1 MSMQQKRKSVG
12 GGNNNKAPVEE
23 FVFPIMSVEEIL
35 QCLSALDMKVSEE
48 QFKNISS
55 DKHLY
60 RMILENFC
68 DICTG
73 VTRDEMAQPAFSGL
87 QALNHPDLHDESIP
101 FVNSFRAVGKMMKV
115 SGISNFSMRDYLNPD
130 YKRFR
135 KQLSGIINF
144 AKFREE
150 RFTMLQDSIDSRETL
165 IQGLNETKEENE
177 KLTSTLSEVR
187 EANESEEQV
196 IVKVEEEVNG
206 IEADIS
212 RLNNKQAEIREEI
225 SELKSLN
232 NSLKDGINTRNI
244 QLEVR

>member
-1 MSMQQKRKSVG
+1 
-12 GGNNNKAPVEE
+12 
-23 FVFPIMSVEEIL
+23 
-35 QCLSALDMKVSEE
+35 MKVSEE

-196 IVKVEEEVNG
+196 IVKVEEDVNG